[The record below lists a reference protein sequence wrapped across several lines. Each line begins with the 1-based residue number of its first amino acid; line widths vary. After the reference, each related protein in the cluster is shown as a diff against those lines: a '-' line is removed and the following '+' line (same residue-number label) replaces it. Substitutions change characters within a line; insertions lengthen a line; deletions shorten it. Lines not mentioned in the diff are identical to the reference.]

1 MEPLG
6 VRRQLCMFLTGNRQE
21 LTPIHGATGGTNPEL
36 VPGVRGDGPAMMTN
50 AATTDCL
57 RQHAALTPA
66 TTAQKVVIVNG
77 TAEILDLLE
86 TVLDA
91 GHYDV
96 VFVESSHHAYS
107 QIKRVQPNLVI
118 LCVRI
123 EEADGFQV
131 LSMLK
136 LDDETRDIPV
146 LTYTTEYDRTESEE
160 DVAESSDTSMFA
172 TTPAVWMN

>member
-1 MEPLG
+1 
-6 VRRQLCMFLTGNRQE
+6 
-21 LTPIHGATGGTNPEL
+21 
-36 VPGVRGDGPAMMTN
+36 MMTN
-50 AATTDCL
+50 AATADTL
-57 RQHAALTPA
+57 RLHADTAA
-66 TTAQKVVIVNG
+66 TAQKVVIVNG
-77 TAEILDLLE
+77 TPEILNVLE

-123 EEADGFQV
+123 AAADGFQV

-136 LDDETRDIPV
+136 LDEETRRIPV
-146 LTYTTEYDRTESEE
+146 LTYTTEYDGQESEE
-160 DVAESSDTSMFA
+160 EVPELAGTDMFTA
-172 TTPAVWMN
+172 KPAVWMN